1 MAQIGRRIY
10 WDKFTGSILVDTGE
24 KIGNIRD
31 TTEEEDFQIYT
42 ILQERDR
49 ETIGIMQLEFLQFKE
64 EFDSCISYTINPT
77 TEQIVFE
84 YTPTVIEYKT
94 EVQQIKDKITTLTAS
109 AALAVN
115 DGIVTQGVP
124 ELKALVCQLLSNT
137 GYYFYGVLNQESVC
151 IRIAVS
157 QQRIDDPMKIP
168 IPEYNQDF
176 VGRKWLETM
185 WSTEKYTIPPDT
197 TPKDDYNN
205 LKVALDSTN
214 EAVLGIFEILI
225 QLHPELFM

>member
-1 MAQIGRRIY
+1 MIGRKIY
-10 WDKFTGSILVDTGE
+10 YDINTGAILVNTGE
-24 KIGNIRD
+24 LIGMVRA
-31 TTEEEDFQIYT
+31 TTQEEDFATYRA
-42 ILQERDR
+42 LQDR
-49 ETIGIMQLEFLQFKE
+49 LPESVGCITLEFGAHKD
-64 EFDSCISYTINPT
+64 EFDVCTGTHVDVVTQQLI
-77 TEQIVFE
+77 FE
-84 YTPTVIEYKT
+84 YDPVTTEYKT
-94 EVQQIKDKITTLTAS
+94 DVQLIKEKIDVLTAS

-124 ELKALVCQLLSNT
+124 ELKTKVCQLLSNT